1 MSKDARSADSPSAR
15 TGAAS
20 GCRAP
25 APVPMVRVNDLVV
38 REDES
43 APAPGPH
50 GGTSWPDPLREP
62 DALRE
67 AQLLECRVS
76 QLTST
81 ASLLFELRTAMQIDE
96 GNAALLV
103 MRGLRSLDWTAGAA
117 PEGPTARTVVSGV
130 PGRLDDLFRAEFSFF
145 PDSRLEIL
153 GERAEFYVLEA
164 QGIGDVPPGHT
175 EPGHTEPGHTEP
187 GHTEPGHT
195 EPGHTEP
202 GAPELR
208 RSEGRTAAPPRGLL
222 PSWDS
227 HCTVLR
233 ASGSD

>member
-1 MSKDARSADSPSAR
+1 M
-15 TGAAS
+15 
-20 GCRAP
+20 
-25 APVPMVRVNDLVV
+25 NDLVI
-38 REDES
+38 REEES
-43 APAPGPH
+43 APGPH
-50 GGTSWPDPLREP
+50 GGTAWPDPLREP

-103 MRGLRSLDWTAGAA
+103 MRGLRSLDWTAGTA

-164 QGIGDVPPGHT
+164 QGIGDVPPDYT
-175 EPGHTEPGHTEP
+175 EPDATGPGRTEPDAPEP
-187 GHTEPGHT
+187 G
-195 EPGHTEP
+195 
-202 GAPELR
+202 
-208 RSEGRTAAPPRGLL
+208 RSESGTAPPRGLL

-227 HCTVLR
+227 RCTVLR

>member
-1 MSKDARSADSPSAR
+1 MSKDARSADSSSAR
-15 TGAAS
+15 TGAES

-25 APVPMVRVNDLVV
+25 GPGHMVRVHDLVV
-38 REDES
+38 RADES
-43 APAPGPH
+43 APGPH

-81 ASLLFELRTAMQIDE
+81 ASLLFELRTALQIDE

-117 PEGPTARTVVSGV
+117 PRGPTARTVVSGV
-130 PGRLDDLFRAEFSFF
+130 PGRLDDLFRAEFSFH

-164 QGIGDVPPGHT
+164 QGIGDVPPDY
-175 EPGHTEPGHTEP
+175 
-187 GHTEPGHT
+187 
-195 EPGHTEP
+195 TEP
-202 GAPELR
+202 GAPEPGR
-208 RSEGRTAAPPRGLL
+208 PEPGRSEDGTAGPRGLL

>member
-1 MSKDARSADSPSAR
+1 MSKDARPADSPSAR
-15 TGAAS
+15 TGAES

-25 APVPMVRVNDLVV
+25 VPGPVVRVNDLVV

-43 APAPGPH
+43 APGPH

-81 ASLLFELRTAMQIDE
+81 ASLLFELRTALQIDE

-130 PGRLDDLFRAEFSFF
+130 PGRLDDLFRAEFSFH

-164 QGIGDVPPGHT
+164 QGISDVPPDPPEPDRTEPDRT
-175 EPGHTEPGHTEP
+175 EPG
-187 GHTEPGHT
+187 
-195 EPGHTEP
+195 
-202 GAPELR
+202 
-208 RSEGRTAAPPRGLL
+208 RSDGRTAAPPRGLL